1 MRYADR
7 VVNEAALAKA
17 ASDAHAAFPR
27 VSLPEGVFLEHLRS
41 RLVAEELADPTA
53 LQVNDLFLACAC
65 LHGDAEAWREL
76 EKQHLSRIPD
86 FVARID
92 PQASF
97 ADEVRQRLCEK
108 LLQPVDGGVAKL
120 ASYTGRGPLGGWLRI
135 SAIRE
140 AQTAKRRGR
149 REVDPDDAGLVSPA
163 HSPEIQL
170 LKQRYA
176 AEFKEAFTEVL
187 VTLSSDERNVLRLH
201 YLDGL
206 TLEEVG
212 KTYRVSRAT
221 AARWIASAK
230 EKIVERVQTR
240 LGDQLGQGG
249 PPAQSLL
256 ALVKSQFDM
265 SLRRHFT

>member
-1 MRYADR
+1 MLIGL
-7 VVNEAALAKA
+7 VEPAALSRAV
-17 ASDAHAAFPR
+17 SDAQAAFPR
-27 VSLPEGVFLEHLRS
+27 VKLTAEVFAEHLRS
-41 RLVAEELADPTA
+41 RLEAEGLDDPKA
-53 LQVNDLFLACAC
+53 LQIDDLFLACAC
-65 LHGDAEAWREL
+65 VHGDAEAWREL
-76 EKQHLSRIPD
+76 EKQHLSRIPE

-92 PQASF
+92 PQPSF

-108 LLQPVDGGVAKL
+108 LLQPTDGGVAKL

-140 AQTAKRRGR
+140 AQSAKRRGR

-176 AEFKEAFTEVL
+176 AEFKEAFAAVL
-187 VTLSSDERNVLRLH
+187 VSLSADERNVLRLH

-230 EKIVERVQTR
+230 EKIVDQVQTR
-240 LGDQLGQGG
+240 LGGQLGQGG
-249 PPAQSLL
+249 PPAPSLL
-256 ALVKSQFDM
+256 ALVKSQFEM
-265 SLRRHFT
+265 SLRRHFM

>member
-1 MRYADR
+1 MVDDAALSKAAAAA
-7 VVNEAALAKA
+7 EAAL
-17 ASDAHAAFPR
+17 PR
-27 VSLPEGVFLEHLRS
+27 VSLPDGVFLEHLRS
-41 RLVAEELADPTA
+41 RLEAEGLADPKA
-53 LQVNDLFLACAC
+53 LQVDDLFLACAC
-65 LHGDAEAWREL
+65 LHGDAEGWREL
-76 EKQHLSRIPD
+76 EKRHLSRIPE
-86 FVARID
+86 FVARFD
-92 PQASF
+92 TQPSF

-108 LLQPVDGGVAKL
+108 LLHATDGGAAKL

-140 AQTAKRRGR
+140 AQSAKRRGR

-176 AEFKEAFTEVL
+176 VEFKEAFAAVL
-187 VTLSSDERNVLRLH
+187 VTLSADERNVLRLH

-230 EKIVERVQTR
+230 EKIVEQVQAR
-240 LGDQLGQGG
+240 LGNQIGQGG
-249 PPAQSLL
+249 PAAPSLL